1 MDSHFEST
9 IIFALICTMLI
20 GLLLLIYHTDNPFE
34 VGPDSFADDDLEI
47 PLEAQGLS
55 IFGRNH
61 VDGEGGSIR
70 LIARESSVSASV
82 GRP

>member
-34 VGPDSFADDDLEI
+34 VGPDSFADDDLET
-47 PLEAQGLS
+47 LVNLDS
-55 IFGRNH
+55 IFD
-61 VDGEGGSIR
+61 VQDAE
-70 LIARESSVSASV
+70 IAGKTKE
-82 GRP
+82 